1 MRSDGGVKSSGTTAA
16 LPFAAAA
23 PSPETL
29 APFGAT
35 ARIPAPVGATA
46 TVGVEAMDDVCD
58 GKDFSFPQQEERV
71 LELWAKLDAF
81 HEQLRR
87 TESGE
92 EFIFYDG
99 PPFATGLPHYGHILA
114 GTIKDVVT
122 RHQSMRGRH
131 VSRRF
136 GWDCHGLP
144 VEFEIDK
151 ALGITNRQQVFDLGI
166 GKYNETCRSI
176 VTKYVSEW
184 EAMVTRTGRW
194 IDFKNDYKTMD
205 INFMESVWWVFAQLW
220 EKDLVYK
227 GFKVASLTSLIAIF
241 RVC

>member
-1 MRSDGGVKSSGTTAA
+1 MGAS
-16 LPFAAAA
+16 
-23 PSPETL
+23 
-29 APFGAT
+29 AT
-35 ARIPAPVGATA
+35 AGE
-46 TVGVEAMDDVCD
+46 EAMEDVCE
-58 GKDFSFPQQEERV
+58 GKDFSFPKQEEGV
-71 LELWAKLDAF
+71 LQLWKKLDAF

-87 TESGE
+87 TEGGE

-131 VSRRF
+131 VSRQF

-151 ALGITNRQQVFDLGI
+151 MLGITNRQQVFDLGI

-184 EAMVTRTGRW
+184 EAVITRTGRW

-220 EKDLVYK
+220 EKGLVYK
-227 GFKVASLTSLIAIF
+227 GFKVDSRTSHA
-241 RVC
+241 